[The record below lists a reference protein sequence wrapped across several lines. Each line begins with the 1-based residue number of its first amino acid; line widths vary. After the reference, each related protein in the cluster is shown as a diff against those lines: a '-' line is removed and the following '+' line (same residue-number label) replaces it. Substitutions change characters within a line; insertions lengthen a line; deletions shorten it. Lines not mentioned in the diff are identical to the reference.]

1 MLIDALSHVAA
12 VSRTVDTVDRD
23 GRPAKL
29 LVAERTY
36 PTSPEDA
43 WSALTDPERIP
54 RWFLPITGDLHVGG
68 RFQLEGNAGGEV
80 LACDP
85 PQRFEITWEYGGDV
99 SWVTVEVQGEPGDME
114 AHVVLE
120 HVAHVPDDLWDQY
133 GPGAVGIGWELGM
146 MGLDLHLAS
155 GEPVD
160 AEAVMAWQASAEGR
174 DLIVRVSAGWVDASI
189 DDGTEPEKARAAGA
203 RVAAF
208 YTGEEVGEE

>member
-1 MLIDALSHVAA
+1 MHIDALSHVAA

-54 RWFLPITGDLHVGG
+54 RWFLPISGDLQVGG

-80 LACDP
+80 LACEP
-85 PQRFEITWEYGGDV
+85 PHRFEITWEYGGDV

-120 HVAHVPDDLWDQY
+120 HVAHVPDELWDQF

-160 AEAVMAWQASAEGR
+160 AEAVMAWQASPEGR
-174 DLIVRVSAGWVDASI
+174 ELIERVSAGWVDASI
-189 DDGTEPEKARAAGA
+189 DGGTDPEAARSAGD
-203 RVAAF
+203 RVTGF